1 MKKIKILVRNIA
13 LISTS
18 ILSGILLFIFSA
30 SIFITSTILTPDFH
44 MDLFEKYDLYS
55 HAETAIDNTLKNIFK
70 NSGTQINQFDD
81 QQKELLNVVENS
93 TSPQMVRMNLDSIRE
108 GIFQYFRGDKNFLPD
123 IYIDTKSLSDNN
135 IYDDKK
141 ADEQVKLQSKIKKIN
156 LSAILLSLNRKDIS
170 DYILLVKLV
179 YFIIS
184 YLPVLSLALLAL
196 LSLISFILCNKPGKL
211 PRWLF
216 FTLIIAAILCIISA
230 VFIFAFLYRIL
241 PSSIYINEAF
251 IVFDS
256 GLIISYIKACL
267 SPVMIFSFS
276 LAAIFI
282 TCAFLLLFAKNFLQK
297 YVSASAVILSRLS
310 NSCKKTVK
318 YCITA
323 FLFIFVLFSL
333 SFKLYGFYRD
343 FNENN
348 LSSAMLKITNKNTTT
363 QVISAKDETIYTLQ
377 IKLIDSKTGKAI
389 PNIKINVSGKSEI
402 PDRYN
407 NVHGITDEKGVVKFT
422 LGKGNFNLVFSP
434 VTLPCEYMLPTPFF
448 YELKSVGTTIVTI
461 NLDLDDSNTKNEGIV
476 EIEVLGDENL
486 PVENLELAVISN
498 SEDKK
503 NKEDMPDKHFS
514 ITNKEGL
521 SVFKL
526 SEGKY
531 HVEFSSQKFPEQYT
545 LPEPFNISISRDI
558 TTRYTIRLVKKTTGD
573 TP

>member
-1 MKKIKILVRNIA
+1 
-13 LISTS
+13 
-18 ILSGILLFIFSA
+18 
-30 SIFITSTILTPDFH
+30 
-44 MDLFEKYDLYS
+44 
-55 HAETAIDNTLKNIFK
+55 
-70 NSGTQINQFDD
+70 
-81 QQKELLNVVENS
+81 
-93 TSPQMVRMNLDSIRE
+93 
-108 GIFQYFRGDKNFLPD
+108 
-123 IYIDTKSLSDNN
+123 
-135 IYDDKK
+135 
-141 ADEQVKLQSKIKKIN
+141 
-156 LSAILLSLNRKDIS
+156 
-170 DYILLVKLV
+170 
-179 YFIIS
+179 
-184 YLPVLSLALLAL
+184 
-196 LSLISFILCNKPGKL
+196 
-211 PRWLF
+211 
-216 FTLIIAAILCIISA
+216 
-230 VFIFAFLYRIL
+230 
-241 PSSIYINEAF
+241 
-251 IVFDS
+251 
-256 GLIISYIKACL
+256 
-267 SPVMIFSFS
+267 
-276 LAAIFI
+276 
-282 TCAFLLLFAKNFLQK
+282 
-297 YVSASAVILSRLS
+297 
-310 NSCKKTVK
+310 
-318 YCITA
+318 
-323 FLFIFVLFSL
+323 
-333 SFKLYGFYRD
+333 
-343 FNENN
+343 
-348 LSSAMLKITNKNTTT
+348 MLKITNKNTTT